1 MKIRLLLTMA
11 IALLLGA
18 CNNDEETDGGINS
31 QNPVTFTA
39 AIQPEIETRITVNN
53 GWTGLADSKMAISID
68 GAVKEYAVSELGEV
82 TSSNPFY
89 WEGKESMV
97 VDAWYPYNNGVK
109 PETIIVSAD
118 QSVAANYEKSDY
130 LEVVGATVTA
140 KKSTLNFTHRT
151 AKVLC
156 TLTLSLDDT
165 KDARLILHNLS
176 GVDEGTS
183 VITTNKYRAL
193 VVPQT
198 IPAGTEFVEV
208 QTGVTGR
215 YVHTLKEDLEFKK
228 GYVYR
233 ADITISTSS
242 IDVVFTESSKW
253 VADVETPDA
262 QTPEANPGSG
272 NNNWSGDNESAGGN
286 SSTANP
292 DNGNGGW
299 NGNNEDAIGN
309 SSEATPGNED
319 GGWNGDNENVTGT
332 DTDPD
337 AVIP

>member
-1 MKIRLLLTMA
+1 MA
-11 IALLLGA
+11 AALLLGA

-39 AIQPEIETRITVNN
+39 TIQPEVETRITVNN
-53 GWTGLADSKMAISID
+53 GWTRLADSKMAISID
-68 GAVKEYAVSELGEV
+68 GTVKEYVVSELGEV

-89 WEGKESMV
+89 WEEKESMV
-97 VDAWYPYNNGVK
+97 VDAWYPYNNGVI

-140 KKSTLNFTHRT
+140 KKPTLSFIHRT

-156 TLTLSLDDT
+156 MLTSSLDDT

-208 QTGVTGR
+208 QSGLTGR
-215 YVHTLKEDLEFKK
+215 HIYTLKEDLELKK

-233 ADITISTSS
+233 TDITISASG
-242 IDVVFTESSKW
+242 IDVIFTESSKW

-262 QTPEANPGSG
+262 QSPEANPGTG
-272 NNNWSGDNESAGGN
+272 DNNWNGN
-286 SSTANP
+286 YETSDGSSPGANP
-292 DNGNGGW
+292 DNGN
-299 NGNNEDAIGN
+299 
-309 SSEATPGNED
+309 S
-319 GGWNGDNENVTGT
+319 GWNGDNENVTGT
-332 DTDPD
+332 DTDPN

>member
-1 MKIRLLLTMA
+1 MA
-11 IALLLGA
+11 AALLLGA

-39 AIQPEIETRITVNN
+39 TIQPEVETRITVNN

-68 GAVKEYAVSELGEV
+68 GTVKEYVVSELGEV

-89 WEGKESMV
+89 WEEKESMV
-97 VDAWYPYNNGVK
+97 VDAWYPYNNGVI

-140 KKSTLNFTHRT
+140 KKPTLSFIHRT

-156 TLTLSLDDT
+156 TLTSSLDDT
-165 KDARLILHNLS
+165 KDVRLILHNLS

-208 QTGVTGR
+208 QSGLTGR
-215 YVHTLKEDLEFKK
+215 HIYTLKEDLELKK

-233 ADITISTSS
+233 TDITISASG
-242 IDVVFTESSKW
+242 IDVIFTESSKW

-262 QTPEANPGSG
+262 QSPEANPGTGDNNWNG
-272 NNNWSGDNESAGGN
+272 NNETSDG
-286 SSTANP
+286 SSPGANP
-292 DNGNGGW
+292 DNGN
-299 NGNNEDAIGN
+299 
-309 SSEATPGNED
+309 S
-319 GGWNGDNENVTGT
+319 GWNGDNENVTGT
-332 DTDPD
+332 DTDPN

>member
-1 MKIRLLLTMA
+1 MA
-11 IALLLGA
+11 ITLLLGA
-18 CNNDEETDGGINS
+18 CNNDEEADGGING
-31 QNPVTFTA
+31 QNPVEFTA
-39 AIQPEIETRITVNN
+39 TIQPEVETRITVNN

-68 GAVKEYAVSELGEV
+68 GTMKEYVVSELGEV

-89 WEGKESMV
+89 WEDKESMV
-97 VDAWYPYNNGVK
+97 VDAWYPYKNGVK
-109 PETIIVSAD
+109 PETIIVCAD
-118 QSVAANYEKSDY
+118 QSIAANYEKSDY
-130 LEVVGATVTA
+130 LEVVGATVMA
-140 KKSTLNFTHRT
+140 KKPTLSFTHRT
-151 AKVLC
+151 AKVIC
-156 TLTLSLDDT
+156 TLTSSLDDT
-165 KDARLILHNLS
+165 KDAQLILHNLS
-176 GVDEGTS
+176 GVEEGNS

-208 QTGVTGR
+208 QSGVTGR
-215 YVHTLKEDLEFKK
+215 YVHMLKEDLELKK

-233 ADITISTSS
+233 ADITISASG

-262 QTPEANPGSG
+262 QSPEANPGSG
-272 NNNWSGDNESAGGN
+272 DNNWSGDNESANGN

-292 DNGNGGW
+292 DNGN
-299 NGNNEDAIGN
+299 
-309 SSEATPGNED
+309 